1 MILKQW
7 KLQPRQETAVTLRS
21 DLDLQRH
28 SAFKICPRT
37 KVNVLPLFHK
47 YYYQLPPNMA
57 FQLANEICCIK
68 HCWDLNKQN
77 TFLVDDWTAKLVT
90 ICFILPGTHSI
101 SQVGVGREDTSR
113 WTRFD
118 QYRRARRYK
127 DGTSIVSESMCWT
140 GPDVCIDLETNDGV
154 CSHGANLHR
163 IKGKKQKK
171 HDKLQTKLSMSPRED
186 MVFKYI
192 IMAFASI

>member
-1 MILKQW
+1 MFADGFADVFHVLEGSLSSRRCQVKSRKVRLFPVNFALFSGRWSKMKTHLFLKQW

-90 ICFILPGTHSI
+90 IPGNTQYLDL
-101 SQVGVGREDTSR
+101 QVHFVLSSPEHIQ
-113 WTRFD
+113 FH
-118 QYRRARRYK
+118 K
-127 DGTSIVSESMCWT
+127 
-140 GPDVCIDLETNDGV
+140 LEWVVRT
-154 CSHGANLHR
+154 
-163 IKGKKQKK
+163 Q
-171 HDKLQTKLSMSPRED
+171 
-186 MVFKYI
+186 
-192 IMAFASI
+192 